1 MKNIN
6 IFVAGAKDLKESRM
20 MLKALANDMN
30 AEYDAGHK
38 EVHITILSYENFV
51 DNNQAVYDSYIVND
65 TDIVIFVLNGRIGD
79 KTEKEFMLATENNR
93 SVNRPKTFV
102 FLKSYDSVTPEIAY
116 INGLMRNMS
125 KDYYYN
131 YENDHDLLRQAKDVI
146 KSAVDGILDSGV
158 VSSTTHQGRAKM
170 SRAIKYQRGVIATLL
185 VAICALS
192 YLLIAGGI
200 NSTEDASNVETR
212 GGVANTDSPLLV
224 AIGGGSVANYI
235 KDSLNIVVDDYENMI
250 YMHMPSMATPPILGE
265 ELVIPS
271 KRYMTVCLSASE
283 VSQEDF
289 YKTSKIQPLYKG
301 GCVLGV
307 RLGVDPLNV
316 MVRNCPITR
325 KYIDSVDMANGRISV
340 KALGAILKNDEQFTI
355 YTTSYSSGTRNE
367 YVKALARRNIAL
379 KSYEV
384 FAVDKGVTSKDGVS
398 PIVILGSKFY
408 TSKTFQYSANADVR
422 ILHLYDTIDDVQVP
436 INKQMYVYF
445 LGYGLHH
452 DHVPESQKQYMSES
466 EVYVPQATVDFLL
479 NLKVDIRDVLD
490 EHNTISLHNDT
501 KFEYIEDIRK
511 NMKNR
516 K

>member
-38 EVHITILSYENFV
+38 DVHITILSYENFV

-65 TDIVIFVLNGRIGD
+65 TDIVIFVLDGRIGE
-79 KTEKEFMLATENNR
+79 KTEKEFMLATESNR

-102 FLKSYDSVTPEIAY
+102 FLKTYDNVTPEIAY

-125 KDYYYN
+125 EDYYYN
-131 YENDHDLLRQAKDVI
+131 YVNDHDLLRQAKDVLE
-146 KSAVDGILDSGV
+146 SAVDSILASGV

-170 SRAIKYQRGVIATLL
+170 SRAIKYQRGVITLL
-185 VAICALS
+185 LIAICALS
-192 YLLIAGGI
+192 YVLIARGMTSSEDT
-200 NSTEDASNVETR
+200 STTEARS
-212 GGVANTDSPLLV
+212 GVARADSPLLV

-283 VSQEDF
+283 VAKEDF

-307 RLGVDPLNV
+307 SIGEDPLIV
-316 MVRNCPITR
+316 IVPNCPITQ
-325 KYIDSVDMANGRISV
+325 KYIDSADMANGRISV
-340 KALGAILKNDEQFTI
+340 KALGDMLRNDKQFTI
-355 YTTSYSSGTRNE
+355 YTTSPSSGTRHE
-367 YVKALARRNIAL
+367 YVKALARRGVTL
-379 KSYEV
+379 KSYDV
-384 FAVDKGVTSKDGVS
+384 FAEDKGVTSKDGVS

-408 TSKTFQYSANADVR
+408 TSKTFQESANADVR
-422 ILHLYDTIDDVQVP
+422 ILHLYDTIDNVDVP
-436 INKQMYVYF
+436 ISKHMYVYF

-452 DHVPESQKQYMSES
+452 DHVPASQKPHMSES

-501 KFEYIEDIRK
+501 QFEYIENIRE